1 MAIGGRTGGEEA
13 LRLAVALVVEAP
25 PPVEAPAL
33 VEAPPPASSGFG
45 GSAHWGSFCLQ
56 LVFETLLVGRG
67 VGEQPRRE
75 RAVGIILFESFTQR
89 LLGDSWP
96 LSGHCGLFDL
106 SSGCLMLLSMRARIL
121 HNKASVALAN
131 TMEAI

>member
-1 MAIGGRTGGEEA
+1 MAIGGRTGREEA
-13 LRLAVALVVEAP
+13 LRLAVALV
-25 PPVEAPAL
+25 

-67 VGEQPRRE
+67 VGEQGRRGG
-75 RAVGIILFESFTQR
+75 AVGIILFESFTQR

-96 LSGHCGLFDL
+96 FVRTLWL
-106 SSGCLMLLSMRARIL
+106 I
-121 HNKASVALAN
+121 
-131 TMEAI
+131 

>member
-1 MAIGGRTGGEEA
+1 MAIGGRIGREEA
-13 LRLAVALVVEAP
+13 LRLAVALIVEAP
-25 PPVEAPAL
+25 PLVEAPAPVEAPAL
-33 VEAPPPASSGFG
+33 VEAPPASSGFG

-56 LVFETLLVGRG
+56 LVFETPLVGRG

-106 SSGCLMLLSMRARIL
+106 SVGCLMLFC
-121 HNKASVALAN
+121 V
-131 TMEAI
+131 

>member
-56 LVFETLLVGRG
+56 LVFETPLVGRG
-67 VGEQPRRE
+67 VGKQPRRG

-106 SSGCLMLLSMRARIL
+106 FIGCLMLLRMIARIL

>member
-1 MAIGGRTGGEEA
+1 MSFEIMAIGGRTGREEA
-13 LRLAVALVVEAP
+13 LRLAVALV
-25 PPVEAPAL
+25 

-56 LVFETLLVGRG
+56 LVFETPLVGRG
-67 VGEQPRRE
+67 VGEQPRRGG
-75 RAVGIILFESFTQR
+75 AVGIILFESFTQR

-106 SSGCLMLLSMRARIL
+106 SSGCLMLLRMRARIL
-121 HNKASVALAN
+121 H
-131 TMEAI
+131 

>member
-1 MAIGGRTGGEEA
+1 MAIGGRTGREEA

-25 PPVEAPAL
+25 PLVEAPQL

-56 LVFETLLVGRG
+56 LVFETPLVGRG
-67 VGEQPRRE
+67 IGEQPRRE

-96 LSGHCGLFDL
+96 FVRTLWL
-106 SSGCLMLLSMRARIL
+106 I
-121 HNKASVALAN
+121 
-131 TMEAI
+131 

>member
-1 MAIGGRTGGEEA
+1 MAIGGRTGREEA
-13 LRLAVALVVEAP
+13 LRLAVALAVEAP
-25 PPVEAPAL
+25 PV

-67 VGEQPRRE
+67 VGEQGRRGG
-75 RAVGIILFESFTQR
+75 AVGIILFESFTQR

-106 SSGCLMLLSMRARIL
+106 SSGCLMLLRMRARIL
-121 HNKASVALAN
+121 H
-131 TMEAI
+131 